1 LNTGAVGRRIDGDRN
16 RKEKTMYARLISFS
30 GADAEKRES
39 AIQTIRET
47 VIPMLRTY
55 DGFAGYIALY
65 DQERS
70 RAKAVILWESEETA
84 EAAEKELVE
93 RRRQITSGIGLSVES
108 ADLYEAPVVEL
119 EAARV

>member
-1 LNTGAVGRRIDGDRN
+1 
-16 RKEKTMYARLISFS
+16 MHARLISFS
-30 GADAEKRES
+30 GAEPEKREG

-47 VIPMLRTY
+47 VIPMLRQY

-65 DQERS
+65 DPQNR

-84 EAAEKELVE
+84 EAAEQELAE
-93 RRRQITSGIGLSVES
+93 RRRQMASGVGLTVES

-119 EAARV
+119 EAVHV

>member
-1 LNTGAVGRRIDGDRN
+1 VGRRIDSDRKSEGEN
-16 RKEKTMYARLISFS
+16 VYARLISFS
-30 GADAEKRES
+30 GADADKRES

-65 DQERS
+65 DEEHS

-93 RRRQITSGIGLSVES
+93 RRRQITSGIGLTVES
-108 ADLYEAPVVEL
+108 ADLYEATVVEL
-119 EAARV
+119 V